1 MVAMQHGC
9 QCVLM
14 LFGNQL
20 ATRRSAVSALAQ
32 EIATPGSPRAWSRYL
47 GPLLAFA
54 AAVAVGLVIALHGHD
69 FVRPIERAL
78 HASWSLVALGAAFEA
93 FSLLGYVA
101 LLHHVVA
108 RASTQLRLKDS
119 VDMTLGGAAA
129 TRLLPTAGLG
139 GAAVTVWALRA
150 RGVTA
155 REVTER
161 LLSFFLLLYGVYLA
175 ALFASGAAVA
185 SGLAPVSHG
194 RVLGTVGMFVAVILA
209 AGALSVVATPRLSR
223 GLLHQLGSRSGR
235 LGRFARGLE
244 TELPALSA
252 ALARA
257 GRELRRPQ
265 PALIGALAW
274 WAFDIGVL
282 FVMLHAFGSSPSVP
296 VIVLAYFLGTFCNLL
311 PVPGSLSGGLVGTLI
326 ALGTPAG
333 GALAAVLAYRAIAV
347 WLPAVSGIP
356 ALSRLRISVAS
367 WRSDQRE
374 RRPEAPTVCTSCDY
388 PVAA

>member
-1 MVAMQHGC
+1 
-9 QCVLM
+9 M
-14 LFGNQL
+14 LSGNQF
-20 ATRRSAVSALAQ
+20 TTGRSAASALTREMARPG
-32 EIATPGSPRAWSRYL
+32 TPRPWNRYL
-47 GPLLAFA
+47 GPLVTFA
-54 AAVAVGLVIALHGHD
+54 AAVAVGVVIALHGHD
-69 FVRPIERAL
+69 FVRPIERAFN
-78 HASWSLVALGAAFEA
+78 ASWSLVALGAAFEA

-161 LLSFFLLLYGVYLA
+161 LLSFYLLLYGVYLA
-175 ALFASGAAVA
+175 ALLAAGVAVA

-194 RVLGTVGMFVAVILA
+194 RALGFVGILVSLTLA
-209 AGALSVVATPRLSR
+209 AAALSVVATPRLSR
-223 GLLHQLGSRSGR
+223 GLLRRLGRRSGR
-235 LGRFARGLE
+235 LGRSARGLE
-244 TELPALSA
+244 TELPALTA

-257 GRELRRPQ
+257 RHELRRPQ
-265 PALIGALAW
+265 PALIGAVAW
-274 WAFDIGVL
+274 WGFDIGVL
-282 FVMLHAFGSSPSVP
+282 VAMLHVFGSTPS
-296 VIVLAYFLGTFCNLL
+296 ISLIILAYFLGTFFNLL

-356 ALSRLRISVAS
+356 ALSRLRMSVAS
-367 WRSDQRE
+367 WRMAQRKPN
-374 RRPEAPTVCTSCDY
+374 PEAPAAYARCDH

>member
-1 MVAMQHGC
+1 MAAMRRGC
-9 QCVLM
+9 ECVRM
-14 LFGNQL
+14 LFGNL
-20 ATRRSAVSALAQ
+20 AERRPAVSAFAQ
-32 EIATPGSPRAWSRYL
+32 EIPTLGSPRAWNRYL
-47 GPLLAFA
+47 GPLVAGAFL
-54 AAVAVGLVIALHGHD
+54 VAVGLVIALHGHD
-69 FVRPIERAL
+69 FVRPLERAL
-78 HASWSLVALGAAFEA
+78 HASWILVALGAAFEA
-93 FSLLGYVA
+93 FSLVGYVA
-101 LLHHVVA
+101 LLHHLVA
-108 RASTQLRLKDS
+108 SASSQLRLKDS

-139 GAAVTVWALRA
+139 GAAVTVWTLRA
-150 RGVTA
+150 RGVSA

-175 ALFASGAAVA
+175 ALFAAGAAVA

-194 RVLGTVGMFVAVILA
+194 RALGIVGMVVAVIVS
-209 AGALSVVATPRLSR
+209 AGALSVVATPGLSR
-223 GLLHQLGSRSGR
+223 GVLHRLGSRSGR
-235 LGRFARGLE
+235 LGRFATGLE

-265 PALIGALAW
+265 PALIGAVAW
-274 WAFDIGVL
+274 WGFDIGVL
-282 FVMLHAFGSSPSVP
+282 FLMLHAFGSSPSVP
-296 VIVLAYFLGTFCNLL
+296 LIVLAYFLGTFCNLL

-333 GALAAVLAYRAIAV
+333 GAVAAVFAYRAIAV

-356 ALSRLRISVAS
+356 ALSRLRISVAR
-367 WRSDQRE
+367 WRVAQRE
-374 RRPEAPTVCTSCDY
+374 CSPQAPNVCAPCDY

>member
-1 MVAMQHGC
+1 
-9 QCVLM
+9 M
-14 LFGNQL
+14 LFENQF
-20 ATRRSAVSALAQ
+20 TIGRSAASALTH
-32 EIATPGSPRAWSRYL
+32 EIPRPRAPRALNRHL
-47 GPLLAFA
+47 GPLVAFA
-54 AAVAVGLVIALHGHD
+54 AAIAVGVVIALHGHD
-69 FVRPIERAL
+69 FVRPIERAF

-93 FSLLGYVA
+93 LSLLGYVA

-108 RASTQLRLKDS
+108 RASAKLRLKDS

-161 LLSFFLLLYGVYLA
+161 LLSFFLLLYGVYLTVLLA
-175 ALFASGAAVA
+175 AGVAVA
-185 SGLAPVSHG
+185 SGLAPVGHG
-194 RVLGTVGMFVAVILA
+194 RALGFVGILVSLTLGA
-209 AGALSVVATPRLSR
+209 AALSLVATPRLSR
-223 GLLHQLGSRSGR
+223 GLLRRLGTRSGR
-235 LGRFARGLE
+235 LGRSARSLE
-244 TELPALSA
+244 TELPALTA

-257 GRELRRPQ
+257 RHELRKPQ
-265 PALIGALAW
+265 PALIGAVAW

-282 FVMLHAFGSSPSVP
+282 DAMLHVFGSAPSIPLV
-296 VIVLAYFLGTFCNLL
+296 VLAYFLGTFFNLL

-356 ALSRLRISVAS
+356 ALSRLRMSVAS
-367 WRSDQRE
+367 WRAAQ
-374 RRPEAPTVCTSCDY
+374 PEQNPSVPTARAAYDY
-388 PVAA
+388 PIAA